1 MALKLLPEGTPGSP
15 GGGGIDPMWLV
26 LVLVASGLTIVAIVW
41 LRNRRVERARE
52 RLHDVHKALLRI
64 GGALQS
70 FIRTG
75 DYIPER
81 TRRPL
86 DAELTQLTE
95 QSFPP
100 VVRILRHARDP
111 VVREQLSAFPRQAS
125 EMRRFLEGH
134 NDQYVKRM
142 VAEHSKL
149 LVEELKTDEAQR
161 EATVRDDYR
170 NLVIAGAGSGK
181 TRTIVARIRF
191 LLERQIL
198 PTAILAVTFTNKAT
212 EEMQDR
218 LKQMGVP
225 LADRGNDGITVSTLH
240 ALGKRVVQASMAAP
254 ISVADD
260 RWTDSLVAA
269 ALRDA
274 RSAHDQQLARLYLNA
289 ILHFHRNED
298 ERAPALGG
306 DQTYRTLRG
315 EHVRS
320 IGERIIADF
329 LFVHHVPYN
338 YEAKASWAQ
347 VGSGRSGYHPDF
359 TLLETG
365 VCIEYWGVNRKGE
378 VPAGWAT
385 SLAEYRQG
393 MEWKREQFRRGGKAL
408 LEFYDYERTEGTLE
422 ARLHERL
429 TRAGVHL
436 RLMTFDEFETT
447 IGDMKYI
454 GSAIEELLV
463 EFITNARSLRLTP
476 DEIRKRL
483 VNATPR
489 VHHFGLLGIA
499 VLGRYESAL
508 SAEGRIDFSDMLH
521 RAADILEGGANPLP
535 KFEHVLV
542 DEFQDTSAA
551 MARFLKAVIAVS
563 QARLFAVGDDWQAIY
578 GFTGGDVD
586 HIINFESH
594 FGPASTTMLNVNYR
608 SPAVIVE
615 AGAALIARNEKQ
627 VPKHVVVFSRER
639 GEAYVHEVPDNDSAI
654 VDRTTSLIREELRHC
669 PPDKILV
676 LSRTNHLLEDVIQA
690 CRRNQVPVANPDRD
704 VQGVRI
710 LSAHKAKGL
719 EADVVIV
726 ANASDHLFGFPSK
739 VENPDVLEPVRMS
752 AGDAQAEERRLFYVA
767 ITRAMKR
774 LHLVAR
780 QGLPSPYLAEIE
792 GSSNPSRSLEL
803 SKVRVGARFAAAFH
817 VERLYR
823 LTDRQ
828 RAVGIRQSGL
838 LATSTGRFAFTS
850 WASVDLEEG
859 ALYWL
864 NDVVKE
870 RPYRDQ
876 QRIKLDERTRA
887 GLRSRSGVGDQ
898 TTGGR
903 ELRPR
908 PPPSHQP
915 RLLDR

>member
-1 MALKLLPEGTPGSP
+1 MDPLLLVPVVAAALG
-15 GGGGIDPMWLV
+15 V
-26 LVLVASGLTIVAIVW
+26 VAFLW
-41 LRNRRVERARE
+41 YRKRRVQQAG
-52 RLHDVHKALLRI
+52 I
-64 GGALQS
+64 ALQQAADDLRGIES
-70 FIRTG
+70 SLQPFTRTG

-81 TRRPL
+81 VRRPFEAKAS
-86 DAELTQLTE
+86 DVAERVLPRIAKVVPRFRHASMRDQFEGVRRNADELQKALKEHNETY
-95 QSFPP
+95 
-100 VVRILRHARDP
+100 VVRMMTD
-111 VVREQLSAFPRQAS
+111 
-125 EMRRFLEGH
+125 
-134 NDQYVKRM
+134 
-142 VAEHSKL
+142 HSRL
-149 LVEELKTDEAQR
+149 LVEELRADEAQR
-161 EATVRDDYR
+161 KAIVRDDER

-181 TRTIVARIRF
+181 TRAIVGRIRF
-191 LLERQIL
+191 LLERHI
-198 PTAILAVTFTNKAT
+198 PPRAILAVTFTNKAT

-218 LKQMGVP
+218 LRQMGVP
-225 LADRGNDGITVSTLH
+225 IADRATEGVTVSTLH
-240 ALGKRVVQASMAAP
+240 ALGKRVVQASIPGP

-260 RWTDSLVAA
+260 RWTNSLAA
-269 ALRDA
+269 AVLRDA
-274 RSAHDQQLARLYLNA
+274 RSAHDPQLARLYLNA
-289 ILHFHRNED
+289 ILHFYRNED

-306 DQTYRTLRG
+306 DQMFRTLRG

-320 IGERIIADF
+320 VGERVIADF
-329 LFVHHVPYN
+329 LFVNHVPYK

-347 VGSGRSGYHPDF
+347 VGGQRGAYHPDF

-365 VCIEYWGVNRKGE
+365 ACIEYWGVNRGGN
-378 VPAGWAT
+378 VPTWWAT
-385 SLAEYRQG
+385 SSAKYREG
-393 MEWKREQFRRGGKAL
+393 MEWKRDQFRREGRRL

-422 ARLHERL
+422 AALHDRL
-429 TRAGVHL
+429 TSAGIQL
-436 RLMTFDEFETT
+436 RPMTFDDLETT
-447 IGDMKYI
+447 VGDMKYI

-463 EFITNARSLRLTP
+463 EFITNARSLRRP
-476 DEIRKRL
+476 PEEIHRRL
-483 VNATPR
+483 RSATPR

-499 VLGRYESAL
+499 VLARYEAAL

-521 RAADILEGGANPLP
+521 RAADILESGANPLP
-535 KFEHVLV
+535 KSEHVLV

-551 MARFLKAVIAVS
+551 MARFLKALIAVNR
-563 QARLFAVGDDWQAIY
+563 ARLFAVGDDWQAIY
-578 GFTGGDVD
+578 GFAGGDVD

-594 FGPASTTMLNVNYR
+594 FGLASTTMLNINYR
-608 SPAVIVE
+608 SPVVIVE

-627 VPKHVVVFSRER
+627 VPKPVVVFNRER
-639 GEAYVHEVPDNDSAI
+639 GEAYVHEVPDDVSAI
-654 VDRTTSLIREELRHC
+654 VDRTTSLVRQELRRC

-676 LSRTNHLLEDVIQA
+676 LSRTNHLLEDVVEA
-690 CRRNQVPVANPDRD
+690 CRKNGVPVANPDRE

-739 VENPDVLEPVRMS
+739 VENPDVLEAVRTS

-792 GSSNPSRSLEL
+792 GSSNLSRSIDPPN
-803 SKVRVGARFAAAFH
+803 VREGARFAGAFH

-838 LATSTGRFAFTS
+838 LATSTGRFTFTS
-850 WASVDLEEG
+850 WVSIDLEEG

-876 QRIKLDERTRA
+876 QRIKLDDRTRA
-887 GLRSRSGVGDQ
+887 ELRSSSGVGAQ
-898 TTGGR
+898 TTGRR